1 MLSRWPQVDRLWEFF
16 KVANVCMVRRD
27 GYKERNAFTGVE
39 RITMLY
45 VVQDIISRKRLA
57 FRSHTNLKA
66 QNLI

>member
-1 MLSRWPQVDRLWEFF
+1 
-16 KVANVCMVRRD
+16 MVRRD